1 MSAKHALIVDDS
13 ESARTVLAQTLEQ
26 YAIGVD
32 MAESAEEALEYLKTQ
47 RPDAIF
53 MDHQMPGMDGLQAV
67 RIIKNDPRTAT
78 IPIIMY
84 TSQEGELYV
93 GQARALGAVGVLPKK
108 VVPTEVSKVL
118 YQLHLVPDR
127 RDPRPSVLQP
137 VPLLADVASAAA
149 PAVGPGVAGAF
160 PPHAWAGQDR
170 QSADARAFERD
181 VQAAVAPLLRAQ
193 LVELRRLV
201 AASVDL
207 SAATPLAG
215 THDTAV
221 DSHAEP
227 AAGATGASG
236 AALAGPAESAEPA
249 PVPPA
254 VPPAR
259 PIAWMMFSAMAI
271 GALLLAVSLLWRQ
284 GRELDGLRA
293 RVADAER
300 AAAVADARAAERTA
314 SYEAA
319 RNALQA
325 LAGAAPGAGAAGG
338 SADATLAQRV
348 LNAAALAGVDVPRVV
363 PVAYGET
370 PLAGARLEVLR
381 ALAASLEQ
389 RGASGTLRVTT
400 HAADFCLT
408 GNPTEGYSLAPDDL
422 PAKSC
427 DVAGN
432 PHDDALR
439 GPQRESRAFA
449 DFVAALPNRSHGAL
463 SIVTREA
470 GRTKPLVAYPAAAEA
485 SAGQWNAAASAN
497 QRVEISF
504 TARAAPP

>member
-1 MSAKHALIVDDS
+1 VSAKHALIVDDS
-13 ESARTVLAQTLEQ
+13 KSARTVLAQTLEQ
-26 YAIGVD
+26 YAIEVD

-118 YQLHLVPDR
+118 YQLRLVPDR

-137 VPLLADVASAAA
+137 VPLLADVASAPG
-149 PAVGPGVAGAF
+149 PAGGPGVAGAL
-160 PPHAWAGQDR
+160 PPHAWAGQAP
-170 QSADARAFERD
+170 QSAEARTFERD
-181 VQAAVAPLLRAQ
+181 VQAAVGPLLRAQ
-193 LVELRRLV
+193 LIELRRLV
-201 AASVDL
+201 VASLDRAA
-207 SAATPLAG
+207 AAPLAG
-215 THDTAV
+215 THDTAA
-221 DSHAEP
+221 DSQAEP
-227 AAGATGASG
+227 AKS
-236 AALAGPAESAEPA
+236 AEAAEPA
-249 PVPPA
+249 GVPPPVPPA
-254 VPPAR
+254 RSIV
-259 PIAWMMFSAMAI
+259 WMMFSALAV
-271 GALLLAVSLLWRQ
+271 GALLLAVSVLWRQ
-284 GRELDGLRA
+284 DRELDGLRT

-300 AAAVADARAAERTA
+300 ATAVADARAAERGA
-314 SYEAA
+314 AYEAA
-319 RNALQA
+319 RSALQA
-325 LAGAAPGAGAAGG
+325 LVAAAPGALPAGG
-338 SADATLAQRV
+338 NPDAALAQRI
-348 LNAAALAGVDVPRVV
+348 LNAAALVGMDVPRVV

-370 PLAGARLEVLR
+370 PLAGARLEALR

-389 RGASGTLRVTT
+389 RGASGILRVTS

-408 GNPTEGYSLAPDDL
+408 GNPTDGYSLAPDDL

-427 DVAGN
+427 DLTGN

-449 DFVAALPNRSHGAL
+449 DFVAALPSRSHGAL
-463 SIVTREA
+463 SIVAREA
-470 GRTKPLVAYPAAAEA
+470 GHAKPLVAYPAIADA

-504 TARAAPP
+504 TPRVPPP